1 MIGKAREDL
10 LYGGLS
16 REDYTQIRETVGEH
30 NRHTLVIW
38 SAVAGTF
45 WIYCLFMSLNDKAYE
60 QCRVVY
66 AIALGCCILTMILG
80 AFPAVRFRAIR
91 FPLLVLFDMAFLGA
105 GVGIAVCQ
113 PDARSIT
120 MFVSVILVP
129 ICFVE
134 RPAVSVI
141 LLILN
146 LIFYIALGIGT
157 IESEIFYWG
166 LWNLVIFSFAGFTVS
181 FFINKA
187 RFERYIYAESVKKL
201 ADMEIAKEA
210 ADRANA
216 AKSEFLANVSHEI
229 RTPINAMLGMNEMV
243 LRESSQEREA
253 PAEIRESFFTIRS
266 YASNIS
272 KAGNSLLSIVN
283 DILDLS
289 RIESGKTE
297 IKESS
302 YRLSAVLNEICAMFS
317 LRAQELDLEF
327 RVNVNPGLPDTLWG
341 DETRVWQIINNLL
354 SNAFKYTKEGSVTL
368 SVGGE
373 REDGGKGSI
382 RLEIAVQDTGV
393 GIRKEDI
400 DRMFEKF
407 ERADLAENSTVEG
420 AGLGLA
426 ITRNLLTMMGGEIRA
441 ESVYGEGSVF
451 RVSLPQKIISDEPIG
466 DYLEIFKK
474 SRKPIQVSRSLFRA
488 PEASILVADDTQMN
502 LTVVTGLLKETE
514 IRIDTAPGGR
524 EAVEMAEKA
533 RYDLILM
540 DQRMPGMDGTEAMH
554 RIRQAKGPNAQT
566 PFICLTA
573 DAVVGAKER
582 YLAEGFTDYISKPVS
597 GTELEEKIMAHL
609 PLEKILP
616 AAEQAGK
623 SAGGQAEDA
632 FASLRLA
639 GIDPEKGL
647 KYSRNDT
654 ALYSE
659 LLNEYA
665 HDAKKKTAELRRCYE
680 EKDWEDYTVF
690 VHALKS
696 SSALI
701 GAGRLSEMAANLEEA
716 AKTGDTAFIQA
727 EHAAMITE
735 FARVTEGIKV
745 SAFFEPAPGFDDE
758 PEILDFPAVKSE

>member
-1 MIGKAREDL
+1 MTLVGKAAENL

-16 REDYTQIRETVGEH
+16 KEDYTQIRETVGEH
-30 NRHTLVIW
+30 NRHAMVIW

-45 WIYCLFMSLNDKAYE
+45 WVYCLFMSMHDKAYE
-60 QCRVVY
+60 QCRAVY
-66 AIALGCCILTMILG
+66 AIALGCCIITMMLG
-80 AFPAVRFRAIR
+80 AFPAVRFRSLR

-120 MFVSVILVP
+120 MFVSVILIP
-129 ICFVE
+129 ICYVE
-134 RPAVSVI
+134 RPVLTLT

-146 LIFYIALGIGT
+146 LFFYILLGIGT
-157 IESEIFYWG
+157 IQSDIFYWG
-166 LWNLVIFSFAGFTVS
+166 LWNLIIFSFAGITVS
-181 FFINKA
+181 YFINKA
-187 RFERYIYAESVKKL
+187 RYERYIYAESVKKL

-216 AKSEFLANVSHEI
+216 AKSEFLTNVSHEI
-229 RTPINAMLGMNEMV
+229 RTPINVMLGMNEMV
-243 LRESSQEREA
+243 LRESAQDREA
-253 PAEIRESFFTIRS
+253 PAEIRESFSTIRS

-302 YRLSAVLNEICAMFS
+302 YRLSDVLNEICAMFS
-317 LRAQELDLEF
+317 LRAQELDLAF
-327 RVNVNPGLPDTLWG
+327 RVNVDPGLPDILWG
-341 DETRVWQIINNLL
+341 DETRVWQIFNNLL

-368 SVGGE
+368 TVNGE
-373 REDGGKGSI
+373 KGQEDRI
-382 RLEIAVQDTGV
+382 RLEISVQDTGI

-407 ERADLAENSTVEG
+407 ERADLEQNSTVEG
-420 AGLGLA
+420 AGLGLT
-426 ITRNLLTMMGGEIRA
+426 ITRNLLTMMGGGIQA

-451 RVSLPQKIISDEPIG
+451 RAFLLQKILSDEPIG
-466 DYLEIFKK
+466 DYLEIYKK
-474 SRKPIQVSRSLFRA
+474 SRKPTQVSRALFRA
-488 PEASILVADDTQMN
+488 PDARILVADDTRMN
-502 LTVVTGLLKETE
+502 LTVVSGLLKETE
-514 IRIDTAPGGR
+514 IQIDTAPGGR
-524 EAVEMAEKA
+524 EAVEMAGNV

-540 DQRMPGMDGTEAMH
+540 DQRMPEMDGTEAMH
-554 RIRQAKGPNAQT
+554 RIRQTKGPNGQT

-573 DAVVGAKER
+573 DAVVGARER
-582 YLAEGFTDYISKPVS
+582 YLKEGFTDYISKPVS
-597 GTELEEKIMAHL
+597 GTELEEKIRAHL
-609 PLEKILP
+609 PPEKILP
-616 AAEQAGK
+616 AKEQAGK
-623 SAGGQAEDA
+623 PAGGQGEDQ
-632 FASLRLA
+632 FASLKLA

-647 KYSRNDT
+647 KYSRNEA
-654 ALYSE
+654 ALYGE

-665 HDAKKKTAELRRCYE
+665 QDATKKTAELRRCYE
-680 EKDWEDYTVF
+680 EKDWENYTVF

-696 SSALI
+696 ASALI
-701 GAGRLSEMAANLEEA
+701 GAGRLSEMAAGLEEA
-716 AKTGDTAFIQA
+716 ARTGDTDFIQA

-745 SAFFEPAPGFDDE
+745 SAFFEPPPGAGDE
-758 PEILDFPAVKSE
+758 PEIFDFPAVKND